1 MSEESKTAE
10 GDYVMMGSGGA
21 PQPGTG
27 TIATNLNLDDP
38 NLTQEEKDHRLA
50 VSLQQQENAAAYQVH
65 KKKHDEY
72 QQAAQMRTARSGT
85 FTKLAAVRKK
95 DHGMLSV
102 PAEYTSENA
111 YHKSEDGQIGKVG
124 FAPPP
129 TGAGHQEMADYALAA
144 ELQKVEQ
151 VDAGTVRT
159 MQKICKEENEEEE
172 AQAHRTERSNY
183 HINQK
188 GLFKH

>member
-10 GDYVMMGSGGA
+10 GDYVMMGHDTVVPGRGAADVGG
-21 PQPGTG
+21 
-27 TIATNLNLDDP
+27 LDDP
-38 NLTQEEKDHRLA
+38 NLSQEEKDHRLA
-50 VSLQQQENAAAYQVH
+50 VALQQQENAAAYDEH
-65 KKKHDEY
+65 KKKHDTYAKASEN
-72 QQAAQMRTARSGT
+72 RTARSAT
-85 FTKLAAVRKK
+85 FTKLAAIRQK
-95 DHGMLSV
+95 DHGMLTV
-102 PAEYTSENA
+102 PSEYSSENA
-111 YHKSEDGQIGKVG
+111 YHKESDYKPISGGLV
-124 FAPPP
+124 APPANAP
-129 TGAGHQEMADYALAA
+129 PQVIEDYKLAL

-159 MQKICKEENEEEE
+159 MTKIVQEEQEAEE